1 MQQSTPYL
9 SFRGIGKTFPGVK
22 ALTDISFDCY
32 AGQVHALMGEN
43 GAGKSTLLKILSGNY
58 APTTGSVV
66 INGQEMSFSDTTAAL
81 NAGVAIIYQELHLV
95 PEMTV
100 AENIYLG
107 QLPHKGGIVN
117 RSLLNYEAGLQLKHL
132 GMDIDP
138 DTPLKYLS
146 IGQWQMVE
154 IAKALARNAKIIAFD
169 EPTSSLSAREIDNLF
184 RVIRELRKEGRGI
197 LYVSHRMEEIF
208 ALSDAITVFKD
219 GRYVKTFT
227 DMQQVDHDALVQAMV
242 GRDIGDIYG
251 WQPRSYG
258 EERLRLDAVK
268 APGVRTP
275 ISLAVRSGEIV
286 GLFGLVGA
294 GRSELMKGLFGGT
307 QITAGQVYIDQQ
319 PIDIRKPS
327 HAIAAG
333 MMLCPE
339 DRKAEGII
347 PVHSV
352 RDNINISAR
361 RKHVLGGCVINNGW
375 EENNA
380 DHHIRSLNIKTPG
393 AEQLIMNLSGGN
405 QQKAILGRWLSE
417 EMKVILLDEP
427 TRGIDVGAKHEIY
440 NVIYALAAQG
450 VAVLFIACAIFVPN
464 FATFINMK
472 GLGLAISMSGMVA
485 CGMLF
490 CLASGDFDLS
500 VASVIACAGVT
511 TAVVINLTE
520 SLWIGVAAG
529 LLLGILCGLVN
540 GFVIAKLK
548 INALITTLA
557 TMQIV
562 RGLAYIISDG
572 KAVGIEDESFFALG
586 YANWFGLPAPIWLT
600 VACLI
605 IFGLLLNKTTFGRN
619 TLAIGGNEEAA
630 RLAGVPVVRT
640 KIIIFVLSGLVS
652 AIAGIILASRM
663 TSGQP
668 MTSIGYEL
676 IVISACVLGG
686 VSLKGGI
693 GKISYVVA
701 GILILGTVENA
712 MNLLNIS
719 PFAQYVVR
727 GLILLAAVIFDR
739 YKQKA
744 KRTV

>member
-43 GAGKSTLLKILSGNY
+43 GAGKSTLLKILSSNY

-184 RVIRELRKEGRGI
+184 RVIRELRKEGRVI

-450 VAVLFIACAIFVPN
+450 VAVLFASSDLPEVLGVADRIVVMREGEIA
-464 FATFINMK
+464 
-472 GLGLAISMSGMVA
+472 G
-485 CGMLF
+485 
-490 CLASGDFDLS
+490 
-500 VASVIACAGVT
+500 GVT
-511 TAVVINLTE
+511 R
-520 SLWIGVAAG
+520 AG
-529 LLLGILCGLVN
+529 
-540 GFVIAKLK
+540 
-548 INALITTLA
+548 
-557 TMQIV
+557 
-562 RGLAYIISDG
+562 R
-572 KAVGIEDESFFALG
+572 
-586 YANWFGLPAPIWLT
+586 
-600 VACLI
+600 
-605 IFGLLLNKTTFGRN
+605 
-619 TLAIGGNEEAA
+619 
-630 RLAGVPVVRT
+630 
-640 KIIIFVLSGLVS
+640 
-652 AIAGIILASRM
+652 
-663 TSGQP
+663 
-668 MTSIGYEL
+668 
-676 IVISACVLGG
+676 
-686 VSLKGGI
+686 
-693 GKISYVVA
+693 
-701 GILILGTVENA
+701 
-712 MNLLNIS
+712 
-719 PFAQYVVR
+719 
-727 GLILLAAVIFDR
+727 
-739 YKQKA
+739 
-744 KRTV
+744 